1 MQDIWHHIH
10 SLMSL
15 HDVAR
20 SACLS
25 RAFLR
30 SWRCH
35 PNLSLSRDMFGS
47 EAHAIDTIDHILR
60 NHSGCLKVLKLN
72 LDAIYCRSLDSWL
85 LIAVTPV
92 IEELTLLPYR
102 RKYNVPSSLFSHGV
116 RNSIRYLKLGFCT
129 FHPTAELGLFR
140 SLTTLHLRTLRI
152 SGNELECLL
161 SNALALERLVL
172 LDCKEII
179 CLNVPCVLQQLSYLE
194 IAKLQTSPLFSLL
207 EIFLKSL
214 LENRCK

>member
-1 MQDIWHHIH
+1 
-10 SLMSL
+10 
-15 HDVAR
+15 
-20 SACLS
+20 
-25 RAFLR
+25 
-30 SWRCH
+30 
-35 PNLSLSRDMFGS
+35 MFGS
-47 EAHAIDTIDHILR
+47 EAHAIDTNDHILR

-194 IAKLQTSPLFSLL
+194 IIGCYRLKAIDSKAPNLSTFFLVGNIPKVSLGEPLQMKNLTLYRSDVVCYACQTLRLL
-207 EIFLKSL
+207 S
-214 LENRCK
+214 